1 MYSLAKKNHLGKN
14 LMKLKKVFP
23 DDYNF
28 FPQTWLLPVD
38 YHDLKLHFDKI
49 QKGKAKTF
57 IVKPE
62 AQC

>member
-28 FPQTWLLPVD
+28 FP
-38 YHDLKLHFDKI
+38 
-49 QKGKAKTF
+49 
-57 IVKPE
+57 
-62 AQC
+62 